1 MRRTVITITSLF
13 IFWTSAVYAV
23 NPSQNVIPQG
33 AFEGQNIENL
43 KEAEAIFLKGPDMTP
58 NAIQREDLP
67 GIRFWSIDD
76 YINVSPKDRYNALFN
91 MGAYKIRALRSNY
104 PRTTITE
111 GKEQHGEFRTTPI
124 ESWSKEQYLDITPAE
139 KHSAINNMQKAP
151 FVTAGTE
158 TDIEARTKNIAD
170 YSQSELLNIT
180 PESRHEAISNS
191 TRSFR
196 VGRSADITIDLTAD
210 YYYGESSWNVYD
222 SSAAAYYYS
231 ANQTFSSA
239 YENQI
244 VTLSLDPGA
253 YSVDVWDSWGDG
265 GVSGSVA
272 DANAIVL
279 VSWASSGYT
288 TFGQFGFTVPPVTLD
303 VTIDLTVD
311 GYASEASWNLYDYTD
326 SAYYYTSN
334 QTFSGAYENQVV
346 TLALEAGTYS
356 VDVWDSWGDG
366 GVSGTV
372 SDADGATLVTWGSSD
387 YSSAGSFGFDVVAP
401 VPVTSD
407 LFFSEYIEGS
417 SNNKALELYN
427 PTDDTL
433 SLDNYLIY
441 TNYNGNDFNGIY
453 TFPAGATLL
462 PGDVFVAANES
473 AWDEILQAADA
484 TYPYSSDNAYI
495 TSFNG
500 DDVRGLAKIHDDDT
514 TFIDVVGDYD
524 FAADSS
530 YDDPGSGW
538 EVAGVTDATK
548 DHTLIRKPETTMGNI
563 DWTASAGTDAS
574 DSEWMVYD
582 QNYFAN
588 IGGHPDDPC
597 WDVSASLTVQSYSYG
612 SEKHFYLTDASG
624 DTLASCFGCM
634 ASNSTFTED
643 LCLADGM
650 YTFWARDS
658 YGDSWD
664 AATYAITDADG
675 AVITSGSGPT
685 SADGTNWVAYP
696 FAINLSV
703 FSGADVDFAGV
714 VISGSDTKSLTV
726 TNAGYGD
733 SAIMVIDAVS
743 SDNTAFTVSG
753 TVPATLAAGE
763 SASFSVTY
771 TASAEG
777 EESATVSFSH
787 DGETDDVNVFGYG
800 VNAVFYEDF
809 DPATGSNTVL
819 PMSGWTVV
827 DGNGDASTVPEK
839 YYTWYHDTYG
849 VDNSGGMTVY
859 IGYTNGYYASEQ
871 LTTPVFTLATP
882 SKVSLMAYGNS
893 ASQPLNVIQINSDG
907 SKDTLGTLWST
918 TSWVEYGFLLNG
930 TGDIQLEFDFS
941 PDSGSGY
948 TYFNIDEVVVSV
960 LPVTYVSGTVTDAGT
975 GAGLDG
981 VEVDVNG
988 YIATSGTDGGYSLY
1002 GFSPGNFDITFS
1014 KDGYNSAGFYVEVA
1028 EGDSIEQDMALAP
1041 EVLTDYSTGFEAG
1054 DDQGWSMVVYG
1065 GGDFAV
1071 VADSFMA
1078 VYTYADDDT
1087 MYYVD
1092 TSWVY
1097 SPDSSAML
1105 VYPDSGYG
1113 YVNDAWTYWMADSAI
1128 DISEYSGGSYLYL
1141 SIDANYATEGGY
1153 DVFIVGLVGDDGISY
1168 WNSVL
1173 TGESNGWETVTYDFT
1188 WMADYGVQTATPFIA
1203 FASDYGWVDGWGG
1216 AFDNVEVFGNPFY
1229 LAPPEDLM
1237 AESYGSSI
1245 PLSWGGPAAAGS
1257 VSHTAYR
1264 ANLQDIENIPWST
1277 YVDDNG
1283 NTVEN
1288 RRGQR
1293 NFEQLEIDQTFT
1305 GPSSRDL
1312 VSYNIFK
1319 REWPFGDWGLLTNT
1333 DYNSYSDDA
1342 VTDGDYVEYYV
1353 TAVYDEGESE
1363 KGTNDALAL
1372 AGTPPVFTMAD
1383 FGGEDFEDG
1392 FAFEN
1397 WEQFYSTDAAQWV
1410 VGDSA
1415 AADSAFGIGSVILP
1429 APDHT
1434 NFAFISDG
1442 RAGEGNFASYLIS
1455 PFLDFSDNHTGVV
1468 SLAGYAQV
1476 YSNFA
1481 DLNACYLLART
1492 DLGEWHEIINFGYDH
1507 LEGWGD
1513 YSGPMSHVV
1522 AGEDK
1527 VQLAIYYTHT
1537 AGYNSGYGNG
1547 IAIDDLSMTILPGP
1561 SNLEADASID
1571 DITLTWSAPSGV
1583 IRPNEYPE
1591 GSDQLEKDLALALS
1605 GNDDVLPPNPSF
1617 SRAQGDSIGNPFV
1630 IGLVDAFD
1638 DSEYHF
1644 IYSDSASTVGF
1655 TDDYD
1660 AVCPYAGAGSPDVV
1674 YEITLPAAP
1683 VKLIV
1688 NLCESYYD
1696 TKVYMFDSA
1705 GNEVACSDDYCTASH
1720 GTEWTSYFEAEGLTA
1735 GTYYIIV
1742 DGYGVDQG
1750 TYVMEVGAIW
1760 NYPGLTYNVYK
1771 NGSLA
1776 DNEIDDATWVDENAS
1791 LLESDY
1797 FVTGTVFKSYN
1808 MGDAT
1813 SDTLIETEPSNEVS
1827 AAMVNQPP
1835 GDFTLLTPNDG
1846 DTVMISLD
1854 NIGGNQ
1860 LFAWNASVDP
1870 NGTPVE
1876 YEICWNI
1883 VAPFDQFCDEGITST
1898 AQFVPLQGIVD
1909 YIDSLQQAGHGYT
1922 LDITW
1927 QVYASDG
1934 MDETEAGNG
1943 PRTITFDA
1951 GYALGVGDELGVP
1964 DVFALHQNYPN
1975 PFNPVT
1981 TIRFDIPQESHVRM
1995 DVYNVMGQRVRTL
2008 MNGTMQPGFHAV
2020 RWDGTNDMGKS
2031 LASGM
2036 YIYRIQSS
2044 KFTSVKILVLMK

>member
-1 MRRTVITITSLF
+1 MRTAPINT
-13 IFWTSAVYAV
+13 WT
-23 NPSQNVIPQG
+23 
-33 AFEGQNIENL
+33 
-43 KEAEAIFLKGPDMTP
+43 
-58 NAIQREDLP
+58 
-67 GIRFWSIDD
+67 
-76 YINVSPKDRYNALFN
+76 
-91 MGAYKIRALRSNY
+91 
-104 PRTTITE
+104 
-111 GKEQHGEFRTTPI
+111 
-124 ESWSKEQYLDITPAE
+124 KEQYLNITPIVR
-139 KHSAINNMQKAP
+139 HNAINNMQKDPLVAP
-151 FVTAGTE
+151 GGE
-158 TDIEARTKNIAD
+158 TNVEQRTKPIGD
-170 YSQSELLNIT
+170 YSQEELLNIT
-180 PESRHEAISNS
+180 PEYRQKALTSAS
-191 TRSFR
+191 RSFR
-196 VGRSADITIDLTAD
+196 VGGRSDNTTTINLDPDTWYSEA
-210 YYYGESSWNVYD
+210 SWNLYD
-222 SSAAAYYYS
+222 STAAAYYYS
-231 ANQTFSSA
+231 ANQTFSSSA
-239 YENQI
+239 AVA
-244 VTLSLDPGA
+244 VTLNLLPGS
-253 YSVDVWDSWGDG
+253 YSVDVWDSYSDG
-265 GVSGSVA
+265 GTSGSVVDA
-272 DANAIVL
+272 DETPL
-279 VSWASSGYT
+279 VTWTGSSYT
-288 TFGQFGFTVPPVTLD
+288 AFGQFGFTIGLFENTITLD
-303 VTIDLTVD
+303 PDTW
-311 GYASEASWNLYDYTD
+311 YSEASWNLYDSTA
-326 SAYYYTSN
+326 SAYHYATN
-334 QTFSGAYENQVV
+334 QTFSSSAAITV
-346 TLALEAGTYS
+346 TEHLAAGHYS
-356 VDVWDSWGDG
+356 VDVWDSYSDG
-366 GVSGTV
+366 GTSGSV
-372 SDADGATLVTWGSSD
+372 ADANGNALVTWTGSS
-387 YSSAGSFGFDVVAP
+387 YTAFGQFGFEVL
-401 VPVTSD
+401 VPSNVPG
-407 LFFSEYIEGS
+407 LFFSEWIEGS
-417 SNNKALELYN
+417 SYNKALELYN
-427 PTDDTL
+427 PTADTIW
-433 SLDNYLIY
+433 LDNYA
-441 TNYNGNDFNGIY
+441 
-453 TFPAGATLL
+453 FPNVSNAPTTPGEYEYWNNFDAGAYVL
-462 PGDVFVAANES
+462 PGEVFVVAHSS
-473 AWDEILQAADA
+473 ADPAMLQAADM
-484 TYPYSSDNAYI
+484 
-495 TSFNG
+495 TSFAYFSNG
-500 DDVRGLAKIHDDDT
+500 DDGFALVEGTETSYTI
-514 TFIDVVGDYD
+514 IDWIGDWD
-524 FAADSS
+524 G
-530 YDDPGSGW
+530 DPGTGW
-538 EVAGVTDATK
+538 DVAGVENATK
-548 DHTLIRKPETTMGNI
+548 DHTLIRKADVQWGNTS
-563 DWTASAGTDAS
+563 WSSSAGTDS
-574 DSEWMVYD
+574 ENSEWMVYD

-597 WDVSASLTVQSYSYG
+597 WDNAINLSVSSVIYGYEISYMLSNA
-612 SEKHFYLTDASG
+612 DG

-634 ASNSTFTED
+634 ANNQTDSYD
-643 LCLADGM
+643 LCLTDGP
-650 YTFWARDS
+650 YSFW
-658 YGDSWD
+658 GVDSWGD
-664 AATYAITDADG
+664 GWNGGSFSVTADDGTVLVAG
-675 AVITSGSGPT
+675 AVEST
-685 SADGTNWVAYP
+685 DGTSWVEFP
-696 FAINLSV
+696 FALNLPV
-703 FSGADVDFAGV
+703 FSAADVDFSGV
-714 VISGSDTKSLTV
+714 VIGGSDTKSLTV

-733 SAIMVIDAVS
+733 SAIMVIDAVL
-743 SDNTAFTVSG
+743 SDNTAFAVSG
-753 TVPATLAAGE
+753 TVPETLAAGE

-777 EESATVSFSH
+777 DEEAEISVLYNGGDTSSVSA
-787 DGETDDVNVFGYG
+787 FGFG
-800 VNAVFYEDF
+800 VDAVFFEDF
-809 DPATGSNTVL
+809 DPYTGSATEL
-819 PMSGWTVV
+819 PMDGWTIL
-827 DGNGDASTVPEK
+827 DNNGDADSIPQLYK
-839 YYTWYHDTYG
+839 TWYHDDYG
-849 VDNSGGMTVY
+849 
-859 IGYTNGYYASEQ
+859 IGYSGSMVAYVGFSNDYNGDE
-871 LTTPVFTLATP
+871 TIVTPMIRLDAP
-882 SKVSLMAYGNS
+882 SKVTFWANDIAVNLDVGYTESS
-893 ASQPLNVIQINSDG
+893 TINSSAELTHIATKYVDG
-907 SKDTLGTLWST
+907 NYTAMYEVILPDVDSLRVAFTFSGTA
-918 TSWVEYGFLLNG
+918 F
-930 TGDIQLEFDFS
+930 
-941 PDSGSGY
+941 
-948 TYFNIDEVVVSV
+948 TYFNFDEVSVVA
-960 LPVTYVSGTVTDAGT
+960 LPNTYVSGTVTDAET
-975 GAGLDG
+975 GAGVDS
-981 VEVDVNG
+981 VAIDVNG
-988 YIATSGTDGGYSLY
+988 NTVYTDAAGDYALY
-1002 GFSPGNFDITFS
+1002 GFTAGNFDLMYS
-1014 KDGYNSAGFYVEVA
+1014 KDGYNDASFYVEVA
-1028 EGDSIEQDMALAP
+1028 EGDSIEQDIALAP

-1141 SIDANYATEGGY
+1141 SVDANYATEDGY

-1353 TAVYDEGESE
+1353 TAVYDEGESGE
-1363 KGTNDALAL
+1363 GTNDALAL

-1415 AADSAFGIGSVILP
+1415 AADSAFGIVGSELP

-1468 SLAGYAQV
+1468 GLAGYAQV
-1476 YSNFA
+1476 YADFA

-1507 LEGWGD
+1507 LAGWGD
-1513 YSGPMSHVV
+1513 YSSPMSHVV

-1547 IAIDDLSMTILPGP
+1547 IAIDDLSMTILSGP

-1583 IRPNEYPE
+1583 SRPNEYPE

-1660 AVCPYAGAGSPDVV
+1660 AVCPYVGGGSPDVV

-1688 NLCESYYD
+1688 SLCESYYD
-1696 TKVYMFDSA
+1696 TKLYMFDSA

-1791 LLESDY
+1791 LIESDY
-1797 FVTGTVFKSYN
+1797 FVTGTVYKSYN
-1808 MGDAT
+1808 MGYAT

-2044 KFTSVKILVLMK
+2044 KFTSVKKLVLMK